1 MKKIFFYISLFVIL
15 IFLSPSKAEA
25 ASITITG
32 GDYSGATGGSGDG
45 MRININTAV
54 WKTKPPGSS
63 LTLNDLRNSPKI
75 INSKDA
81 AVYLSADAF
90 VGSIIRDPKLI
101 NINELKSRTERATGI
116 LESSITIDSNQLITY
131 TYTERHPIRGIIEKI
146 NSMAMDKDLIFG

>member
-45 MRININTAV
+45 MRININRAE

-63 LTLNDLRNSPKI
+63 LTLNDLRNTPVPLSY
-75 INSKDA
+75 NDA
-81 AVYLSADAF
+81 AIYLSADAF
-90 VGSIIRDPKLI
+90 VGYIVRDPKLI
-101 NINELKSRTERATGI
+101 NINELKSRTK
-116 LESSITIDSNQLITY
+116 
-131 TYTERHPIRGIIEKI
+131 RGNWHFKVFYYYRLKSAYNI
-146 NSMAMDKDLIFG
+146 